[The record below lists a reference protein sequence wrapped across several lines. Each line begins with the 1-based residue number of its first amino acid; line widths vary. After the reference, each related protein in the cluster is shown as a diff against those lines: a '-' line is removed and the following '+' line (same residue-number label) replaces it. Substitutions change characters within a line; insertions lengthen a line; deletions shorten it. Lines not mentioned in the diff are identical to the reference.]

1 MYVYDSIYIY
11 MYVCMCVC
19 VCMYVYI
26 YFCVGERFKKGQIS
40 NLLGFRYLV
49 PLGFRFHYFGFQICR
64 GRQARCMA
72 VANEF
77 PCSWQRYR
85 GWSPWRTCTSFHFV
99 SNFWPGQ
106 GLNPRTSLQVIF
118 FWGTVLAIWFSSTSF
133 VWTTTCFQV
142 PSFLSSVLEVFL
154 HLGCVPS

>member
-1 MYVYDSIYIY
+1 MWMKFATLGMPDHGFAATFFVARVVRRQNDPNTEKMYECMYVCMTLYIY
-11 MYVCMCVC
+11 VCMYVCMCVC
-19 VCMYVYI
+19 MYVYIYI

-77 PCSWQRYR
+77 PCS
-85 GWSPWRTCTSFHFV
+85 
-99 SNFWPGQ
+99 
-106 GLNPRTSLQVIF
+106 
-118 FWGTVLAIWFSSTSF
+118 
-133 VWTTTCFQV
+133 
-142 PSFLSSVLEVFL
+142 
-154 HLGCVPS
+154 